1 MSHEILHL
9 LCSPMK
15 LERDQA
21 ISELNKTLPASS
33 QSTVQ
38 QFKNALIATATNKE
52 APWETKYGCLLG
64 TKIVVSYLNIEN
76 EDDQLFINKYKD
88 TALQYLIDDEPR
100 VRIAAGEVL
109 GVLCAKAG
117 PLLYSE
123 IKTSLV
129 NLLSS
134 QIDSQNTDQQQIMH
148 KIASSSDTGGSSTAL
163 ETTLKC
169 LQNIAEGCGHEF
181 QPFIDSEM
189 LNLVFRSTKHSCRFV
204 REAAFYLCASLVT
217 NAVDEYDYGECD
229 NTVINTYGNEFAHN
243 LSSGLSDNWSQVRL
257 AASVAT
263 RKFLVALPMAKSR
276 EAYYPELLPKICL
289 NRYYVAEGVR
299 NYSQETWRQVTGP
312 DGKVLVERFVNET
325 VNYYIKTT
333 ECDNHAVREAACSC
347 IAELATKIDS
357 ECVRPHV
364 QRLLSTLGICFQDDF
379 WPVRDAACLACGS
392 LIQSFPQES
401 QKALPTLYPMFFRN
415 LEDPIASVRQDAAI
429 GLSNTV
435 RAYGASALA
444 EIQPRMVAGLNGV
457 RNQPD
462 SSLLFSE
469 PNSKLN
475 TNYTSTRKC
484 PQVADPTD
492 DVPMYEH
499 NRNTDLAH
507 VRRKPSEPWELADG
521 YLIFILVQNA
531 QIITIK
537 SSIIFIEFPIPLVDF
552 MPYLRLKKN
561 VVRCLHLLG
570 ELAMI
575 GGPASSVVTEILPLL
590 AEISKLR
597 HYSNHLQLLENLCK
611 TLPIIC
617 TSIGKKYTKS
627 IVQDFFDSIF
637 YALESENALTSSA
650 ASQCLN
656 TLSSLIGP
664 SILRAKV
671 QSYNPR

>member
-21 ISELNKTLPASS
+21 ISELNKILPASS

-38 QFKNALIATATNKE
+38 QFKNALIAAAANRE
-52 APWETKYGCLLG
+52 ASWETKYGCLLG

-76 EDDQLFINKYKD
+76 EHDQLFINKYKD

-100 VRIAAGEVL
+100 IRIAAGEVL
-109 GVLCAKAG
+109 GALCAKAG

-148 KIASSSDTGGSSTAL
+148 KIASSSETGDSSTAL

-181 QPFIDSEM
+181 QPFIDAEM

-217 NAVDEYDYGECD
+217 NAVDEHFLLDYGECD

-312 DGKVLVERFVNET
+312 DGKALVERFVNET

-333 ECDNHAVREAACSC
+333 QSDNHAVREAACSC

-364 QRLLSTLGICFQDDF
+364 QQLLSALGICFQDDF

-392 LIQSFPQES
+392 LIQTFPQES
-401 QKALPTLYPMFFRN
+401 QKALPSLYPMFFRN

-429 GLSNTV
+429 GLSNIV
-435 RAYGASALA
+435 RAYGTSALA
-444 EIQPRMVAGLNGV
+444 EVHPRMVAGLNGV

-475 TNYTSTRKC
+475 TNYTSTRRC

-492 DVPMYEH
+492 DVPMYKY
-499 NRNTDLAH
+499 NRHTDLDH
-507 VRRKPSEPWELADG
+507 VKRKPSEPWELADG
-521 YLIFILVQNA
+521 
-531 QIITIK
+531 
-537 SSIIFIEFPIPLVDF
+537 
-552 MPYLRLKKN
+552 
-561 VVRCLHLLG
+561 CLHLLG

-575 GGPASSVVTEILPLL
+575 GGPALNVVTEILPLL

-627 IVQDFFDSIF
+627 LVQDFFDSIF

-671 QSYNPR
+671 QSYNPSYLHHLDANIHIAPL